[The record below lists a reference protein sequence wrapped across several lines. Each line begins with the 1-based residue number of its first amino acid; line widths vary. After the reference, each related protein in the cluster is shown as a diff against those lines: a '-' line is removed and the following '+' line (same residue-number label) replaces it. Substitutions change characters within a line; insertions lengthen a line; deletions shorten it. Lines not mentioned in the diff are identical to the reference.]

1 MSNLIDIE
9 VNGQYLDMNDQALR
23 YELVNSMLETTL
35 YQGDYSFPFEV
46 PATPHNLKLF
56 GYANSIDV
64 SDRVTQYDC
73 TVYLFG
79 IPKFSPKL
87 KLVKL
92 RNRGFSVVL
101 NGGIKG
107 LSIADKKLTEID
119 LGADYYLGNNQD
131 SVLTLAKQAAEA
143 GNWQTYG
150 FTFVPFYQ
158 PNFYNGLNG
167 SFNGVVNRVN
177 STTGNIKGNPT
188 TLVNNQYTL
197 VPWLFLYYVLN
208 CIFKI
213 EQLIPGGKAWQNDEL
228 SKLLLT
234 NNRSIEV
241 RPTDDN
247 THVSVLSNQNLTA
260 DGQKIDY
267 SFGANDYDN
276 LTAWDDGSDQYI
288 IKKAGVYNFKIHLHA
303 NVKSTAT
310 FPPPTLDGGR
320 FQVIYDSVNI
330 KNIPIDK
337 GSFYN
342 YYTAIV
348 QITAL
353 VGDIGKAIY
362 VQYDHSSGTF
372 QTQTY
377 VELSTASYFDVTV
390 DKTSAPADTGS
401 NLIFKNHLP
410 DWTVGQLLAEVK
422 KLGINFDFDFRNG
435 TVTIDT
441 VKNIIEDVTA
451 IDLAGK
457 ANPNYE
463 LSLEEANK
471 GYKLSYEL
479 PDSDN
484 NIEIPTE
491 KLMGEFFVDDVA
503 DLPSPNK
510 EGDYAIMAPSNEVY
524 MIIKNGTNLNEW
536 QKVGNNYKA
545 YQIGGGGND
554 TSIKLAP
561 VQMTIATNEGG
572 TTEENRALMPYFD
585 GKGSSEIFG
594 LGIEPVLPRLCFWRG
609 YNKPGGKDVPKGGKY
624 ILANTDLYGINA
636 DVVGTLSFR
645 LDRKENIMRY
655 LTEQLLV
662 ALNASQIAEV
672 DLYLTAIDF
681 EKIKTTGKLIYDF
694 NVFLIKSLSVSVSK
708 RVCVTKGY
716 LLKI

>member
-23 YELVNSMLETTL
+23 LEIVNSMLETAL

-64 SDRVTQYDC
+64 TDRVTQHDC
-73 TVYLFG
+73 TLYLFG
-79 IPKFSPKL
+79 IPKYSPKL

-92 RNRGFSVVL
+92 RNRSFSIVL
-101 NGGIKG
+101 IGGIKG
-107 LSIADKKLTEID
+107 LSIADKKLSEID
-119 LGADYYLGNNQD
+119 LGADFNLGNNQD
-131 SVLTLAKQAAEA
+131 TVLAQAKLAAEE
-143 GNWQTYG
+143 GNYQTYG

-158 PNFYNGLNG
+158 PNFYNGLNP

-177 STTGNIKGNPT
+177 STTGAIKGNPT

-197 VPWLFLYYVLN
+197 VPWVFLYYVLSR
-208 CIFKI
+208 IFKL
-213 EQLIPGGKAWQNDEL
+213 EQLIPSGTAWNHNEL
-228 SKLLLT
+228 NKLLLT

-267 SFGANDYDN
+267 GFGLGDYDN
-276 LTAWDDGSDQYI
+276 LTAWDDAADQYI

-303 NVKSTAT
+303 NIKSTAT

-377 VELSTASYFDVTV
+377 VELSTASYFDVTL

-401 NLIFKNHLP
+401 ILQFKNHVP
-410 DWTVGQLLAEVK
+410 DWTVGALLAEVK
-422 KLGINFDFDFRNG
+422 KLGINFDFNFRNG

-441 VKNIIEDVTA
+441 VKTIYEDVTA
-451 IDLAGK
+451 IELKGK

-463 LSLEEANK
+463 LSLEEADK
-471 GYKLSYEL
+471 GYKINYEFNDGEN
-479 PDSDN
+479 P
-484 NIEIPTE
+484 IEIPAD

-503 DLPSPNK
+503 DLPAPNK

-524 MIIKNGTNLNEW
+524 MIIKSGVNLNEW

-545 YQIGGGGND
+545 YQVGNGGND
-554 TSIKLAP
+554 TSLKLAP

-572 TTEENRALMPYFD
+572 TAEENRALMPYFES
-585 GKGSSEIFG
+585 KGSSEIFG
-594 LGIEPVLPRLCFWRG
+594 LGIEPVIPRLCFWRG

-636 DVVGTLSFR
+636 DVVGELSFR
-645 LDRKENIMRY
+645 LDRKENLVRF
-655 LTEQLLV
+655 LSEQVLI

-672 DLYLTAIDF
+672 DMYLTAIDF